1 MIWGSK
7 LPWRSRGISRQFTEF
22 AFEGFAALTVAGV
35 ARRIGHAVAFGTAQV
50 LGHLGLQGTL
60 HQSPGELLEQA
71 VFTNEVFLRFV
82 ISQQA
87 VYEFVAYG
95 HYSSFSK
102 YGSFLPNN
110 RLHKNSY
117 TLASCC
123 TGSTFRLRAPVRN
136 SLLVLHATY
145 EVGELMLLFPVDNRA
160 PSP

>member
-1 MIWGSK
+1 
-7 LPWRSRGISRQFTEF
+7 
-22 AFEGFAALTVAGV
+22 LTVAGV

-95 HYSSFSK
+95 RYSSFSK

-110 RLHKNSY
+110 RLHKNPY

-123 TGSTFRLRAPVRN
+123 AGRLSAFARQSGTHFSSFMRPMRSVN
-136 SLLVLHATY
+136 QCCFFPLITVLLVPNGITAKW
-145 EVGELMLLFPVDNRA
+145 GE
-160 PSP
+160 